1 MGRKKQ
7 NFLDMKKEQDT
18 GGKEKKK
25 KGNKTNHY
33 LLLKAVN
40 ISRQRHS

>member
-1 MGRKKQ
+1 MGTKKQ

-18 GGKEKKK
+18 GGKGKKK
-25 KGNKTNHY
+25 KSNKTNHY
-33 LLLKAVN
+33 LLLEAVK